1 MKSCLSYDLME
12 DANFLEEILPRI
24 ITLIKYEI
32 GNSSDN
38 KKYERIKF
46 CITYVQ
52 LHINDLPVQYKVNN
66 FSYLFIDMIE
76 DIQNLIASLKNNLLN
91 QFYHKIR
98 GGDKLNLFFS
108 KYSSQINLMEKY
120 YIINYIFHKI
130 APKNIL
136 NEINSGKGKQ
146 EKNINSGQKAPTLD
160 KKDKVQPPSSGNSIS
175 EFIKKFRDYTKN
187 SMEIDDLLLEEKKEG
202 IPKMIKE
209 YFNEINILLKEEK
222 IIDKYSPKEQTS
234 ICHDL
239 ENYILL
245 KLSKKLF
252 PIYPSKSDIFIYEKC
267 ERLNFLKPENIKAKN
282 KNINTNLL
290 LEAIDF
296 INNIDLK
303 FTPADKIKMFEK
315 AFEISINSISFSSGK
330 SKLGV
335 DDVTELLIYVMIKA
349 KPQMIYSNYI
359 FCKNYLNPE
368 LEKTNLGSLLTQMGF
383 VIKIICNMKYEE
395 LNGVTQEEFGLEKEL
410 PSELINFCQS
420 IN

>member
-1 MKSCLSYDLME
+1 M
-12 DANFLEEILPRI
+12 
-24 ITLIKYEI
+24 
-32 GNSSDN
+32 
-38 KKYERIKF
+38 
-46 CITYVQ
+46 
-52 LHINDLPVQYKVNN
+52 
-66 FSYLFIDMIE
+66 
-76 DIQNLIASLKNNLLN
+76 
-91 QFYHKIR
+91 
-98 GGDKLNLFFS
+98 
-108 KYSSQINLMEKY
+108 
-120 YIINYIFHKI
+120 
-130 APKNIL
+130 
-136 NEINSGKGKQ
+136 
-146 EKNINSGQKAPTLD
+146 
-160 KKDKVQPPSSGNSIS
+160 
-175 EFIKKFRDYTKN
+175 
-187 SMEIDDLLLEEKKEG
+187 
-202 IPKMIKE
+202 
-209 YFNEINILLKEEK
+209 
-222 IIDKYSPKEQTS
+222 
-234 ICHDL
+234 
-239 ENYILL
+239 L

-330 SKLGV
+330 NKLGV

-359 FCKNYLNPE
+359 FCKSYLNPE
-368 LEKTNLGSLLTQMGF
+368 LEKTNLGNLLTQMGF